1 MKSIRVTVTLALFC
15 GSAALAQN
23 QTVID
28 RIIAVVDK
36 EIITESELKERIT
49 LVALQ
54 NRLDPANPELRN
66 QILDGMITEK
76 LVLAQA
82 ILDSVT
88 VTDEEVSNALDQ
100 QLQNLVRQAGS
111 EQRVEQ
117 YYGMPVSRIRREFRD
132 DIRKQLLVQRVRQT
146 RETGMIV
153 SRREIEEFFST
164 FQDSLPRV
172 PDQYELSNIFATP
185 KPDSIVEEQSTIR
198 LLTILDSIRAGGDF
212 AEFARRHSQDGT
224 ASSGGDLGWAKRGTF
239 VPAFES
245 AVFSLPEGGLS
256 DIVKTEFGLHVIQ
269 LVERRGESVH
279 ARHILLRLD
288 RGPASDSAAV
298 QFLGSLRQQVLN
310 GASFAELAKKHSEDD
325 ETKAL
330 GGNLETITLDQ
341 LEKEFAE
348 VVEKLVG
355 GQISE
360 PHRITLKNTYGFQ
373 IVWVRK
379 KISAHPMN
387 LTDDYRRIE
396 QIALYVKKNRK
407 NAEWVEDLKKTI
419 YWETRL

>member
-1 MKSIRVTVTLALFC
+1 MVALFC
-15 GSAALAQN
+15 GPALFAQN
-23 QTVID
+23 QTMID
-28 RIIAVVDK
+28 RIIAVVDR
-36 EIITESELKERIT
+36 EIITESELRERIA

-54 NRLDPANPELRN
+54 NRLDPANAELRD

-76 LVLAQA
+76 LILAQA

-88 VTDEEVSNALDQ
+88 VTDEEVTGALDQ

-117 YYGMPVSRIRREFRD
+117 YYGMPVSRIRREYRD

-146 RETGMIV
+146 REASLIV

-172 PDQYELSNIFATP
+172 PDQYELSNIFVAP
-185 KPDSIVEEQSTIR
+185 KPDSSVEQQSYTR
-198 LLTILDSIRAGGDF
+198 LRAVLDSIRAGGDF
-212 AEFARRHSQDGT
+212 ADFAARHSQDGT
-224 ASSGGDLGWAKRGTF
+224 ATSGGDLGWAKRGTF
-239 VPAFES
+239 VPEFES

-256 DIVKTEFGLHVIQ
+256 DIVKTEFGLHLIQ
-269 LVERRGESVH
+269 LLERRGESVH

-288 RGPASDSAAV
+288 RGPAGDSAAV
-298 QFLGSLRQQVLN
+298 QFLRSLRQQILN
-310 GASFAELAKKHSEDD
+310 GASFEELAKKHSEDD
-325 ETKAL
+325 ETKPL
-330 GGNLETITLDQ
+330 GGDLGTITLDQ
-341 LEKEFAE
+341 LEPEFAG
-348 VVEKLVG
+348 VVEKLEE
-355 GQISE
+355 GQVSE

-379 KISAHPMN
+379 KIPAHAMN

-407 NAEWVEDLKKTI
+407 NAEWVEELKKTI